1 MLTRH
6 RIFQVMAAL
15 IVLLTLMLGPAGH
28 ASAATNGSC
37 YFLSSGHS
45 GHFLDVE
52 GGSTADGAR
61 IIQWYRT
68 WNTNQKFKFWHTTD
82 MPSDVWYI
90 QSVSSNKLLSVNSQ
104 VGGAPVIQWT
114 SSNSASQQWLEIA
127 TTQVGTYRYRN
138 VATGLYLDVQ
148 GASYAAGAPVVQ
160 WTGNLNLNQIF
171 SRYSTSC

>member
-1 MLTRH
+1 MLARH

-15 IVLLTLMLGPAGH
+15 IVLLALMMGPTRH
-28 ASAATNGSC
+28 VSAATDGSC
-37 YFLSSGHS
+37 YFLSPGHS

-52 GGSTADGAR
+52 GGSTANGAR
-61 IIQWYRT
+61 IIQWYHT
-68 WNTNQKFKFWHTTD
+68 WNTNQRFKFWHTND

-90 QSVSSNKLLSVNSQ
+90 QSVASNKLLSVNSQ

-114 SSNSASQQWLEIA
+114 SLNHASQQWLEIA

-148 GASYAAGAPVVQ
+148 GASYAAGAPLVQ
-160 WTGNLNLNQIF
+160 WTGNLSLNQIF
-171 SRYSTSC
+171 WRYSASC